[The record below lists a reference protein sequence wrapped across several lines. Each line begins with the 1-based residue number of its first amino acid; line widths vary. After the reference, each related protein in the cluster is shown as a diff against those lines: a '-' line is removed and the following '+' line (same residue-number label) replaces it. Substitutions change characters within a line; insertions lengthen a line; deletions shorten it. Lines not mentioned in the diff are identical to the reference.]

1 MKLKEKLEKN
11 EKYIKYKEYKESF
24 KKIWNDPKLGSAIKL
39 SIWLILILI
48 LAVIVRISDK
58 PKIEEPKIEE
68 PKTPVHQ
75 TSIETLTSDNIKKQL
90 EEITSYE
97 ENITVETEIIENLK
111 LTHTP
116 DEDLITYNNQKYY
129 KKDNLYLLE
138 TNEIIENKLLT
149 DIIYFNINNI
159 KDRLQNIEEDYITVY
174 KDNSYVISYTIPTN
188 EIPSFELLETEPTNN
203 MNIVISGKE
212 TINKIEINLENYNI
226 KKITLEL
233 FNINNIENID
243 VNMEV
248 N

>member
-1 MKLKEKLEKN
+1 LKLKEKLEKN
-11 EKYIKYKEYKESF
+11 EKYKKYKEYKESF
-24 KKIWNDPKLGSAIKL
+24 KTIWNDPKIGSAIKL
-39 SIWLILILI
+39 SIWFIIILI
-48 LAVIVRISDK
+48 LALIVRISDK
-58 PKIEEPKIEE
+58 PKLEELNIPNQEINEE
-68 PKTPVHQ
+68 TVTPP
-75 TSIETLTSDNIKKQL
+75 TSDNIKKQL

-97 ENITVETEIIENLK
+97 ENIIVETDIIENIK
-111 LTHTP
+111 LTHTQ
-116 DEDLITYNNQKYY
+116 DEDLIIYNNQKYY

-159 KDRLQNIEEDYITVY
+159 KDRLKNIEEDYITVY

-203 MNIVISGKE
+203 INIIISGKE
-212 TINKIEINLENYNI
+212 SINKIEINLENYNI

-233 FNINNIENID
+233 FNINNVENID

>member
-1 MKLKEKLEKN
+1 MKILEKLEKN

-48 LAVIVRISDK
+48 LALVVRTSDK
-58 PKIEEPKIEE
+58 LKQEEQEIPKQEIIEKIIKPTNE
-68 PKTPVHQ
+68 
-75 TSIETLTSDNIKKQL
+75 IIKKQL
-90 EEITSYE
+90 QEITSYE
-97 ENITVETEIIENLK
+97 ENITVETDVIETIS
-111 LTHTP
+111 LTHTN
-116 DEDLITYNNQKYY
+116 DTDLITYNNQKYY

-203 MNIVISGKE
+203 INIIIRGKE

>member
-1 MKLKEKLEKN
+1 LKLKEKLEKN

-24 KKIWNDPKLGSAIKL
+24 KTIWNDPKLGSAIKL
-39 SIWLILILI
+39 SIWIILILI
-48 LAVIVRISDK
+48 LAVIVRINDK
-58 PKIEEPKIEE
+58 PKLEE
-68 PKTPVHQ
+68 PKTPQ
-75 TSIETLTSDNIKKQL
+75 QPEQKIIKPTNEIIKKQL

-97 ENITVETEIIENLK
+97 ENITVETDIIETIT
-111 LTHTP
+111 LTHSNDT
-116 DEDLITYNNQKYY
+116 DLITYNNQKYY

-174 KDNSYVISYTIPTN
+174 KDNSYIISYTIPTN

-203 MNIVISGKE
+203 INIIISGKE

>member
-1 MKLKEKLEKN
+1 MKILEKLEKN
-11 EKYIKYKEYKESF
+11 EKYKRYKEYKESF
-24 KKIWNDPKLGSAIKL
+24 KTIWNDPKFGSILKL
-39 SIWLILILI
+39 TLWLLPIIILSL
-48 LAVIVRISDK
+48 IVRISDK
-58 PKIEEPKIEE
+58 QKLEEPQPPIHEIKEEKII
-68 PKTPVHQ
+68 P
-75 TSIETLTSDNIKKQL
+75 TSEFIKKQL
-90 EEITSYE
+90 GEITSYE
-97 ENITVETEIIENLK
+97 ENIIVETEIIENLK
-111 LTHTP
+111 LTHTN
-116 DEDLITYNNQKYY
+116 DEDLIIYNNQKYY
-129 KKDNLYLLE
+129 KKDNLYLLP

-174 KDNSYVISYTIPTN
+174 KDNSYIISYTIPTN
-188 EIPSFELLETEPTNN
+188 EIPSFELLETTPTNN
-203 MNIVISGKE
+203 INIIISGKE